1 MLFEIFSGRGKTRKS
16 SLCLPYPNSPS
27 VCALF
32 RCEVNAENISFFY
45 CMESTCW
52 DGHIFIEVSGWLL
65 VSKLCLCG
73 LHPAEVVQLS
83 WSTQAQLLHGLWGHC
98 PLPLGP
104 PVMGRWTVLGCF
116 ILFFPKIQPAD
127 LNQNWDLSQ
136 VLAWTCWPWSVPD
149 TSCFFTRTMKW
160 TPAPERLPLLLE
172 EPTDSGGP
180 YPAQSETSLAFFHVH
195 V

>member
-73 LHPAEVVQLS
+73 LHPAEVVQLP

-104 PVMGRWTVLGCF
+104 PVMGRWKVLGCF
-116 ILFFPKIQPAD
+116 ILFSPRSNQRIWIRTETFLRSLLGPAD
-127 LNQNWDLSQ
+127 LDLSQ
-136 VLAWTCWPWSVPD
+136 THHASSQEPWNGLRPPRD
-149 TSCFFTRTMKW
+149 YRC
-160 TPAPERLPLLLE
+160 
-172 EPTDSGGP
+172 SGRSP
-180 YPAQSETSLAFFHVH
+180 QTVVALTQLNQKPV
-195 V
+195 